1 MSEIQDY
8 IDHPN
13 ETLHVEYKRWL
24 DLSIPE
30 NRANLARHI
39 AAIANHG
46 GGFIIFGFEDNTL
59 ASSGPNPF
67 GFGYN
72 RDSIASIIKK
82 YLDPAVHC
90 DVHQVSDGKD
100 SHSVIVVP
108 SHGAIPICAKAN
120 GPIVDGKTKGITT
133 GTYYIRKA
141 GPESAPIITSS
152 DWYDLIR
159 RCVLHDRTALL
170 GALGAALV
178 PQRERK
184 ADADRLLLWHTAAS
198 AAYQNSVTENK
209 LGSDLYKK
217 SSQYSYL
224 VQTTD
229 HEHLP
234 KGSLK
239 ETLRQVNAEMRDRVN
254 TGWSLFFPFDRK
266 PIDPYF
272 ITDHTVGDD
281 HQFLEANLL

>member
-30 NRANLARHI
+30 NRASLARHV

-67 GFGYN
+67 GIDYN
-72 RDSIASIIKK
+72 RDSIASIVKK

-108 SHGAIPICAKAN
+108 SHDAIPICAKAN
-120 GPIVDGKTKGITT
+120 GPIVDGKTKGMAT
-133 GTYYIRKA
+133 GKRGSTLA
-141 GPESAPIITSS
+141 
-152 DWYDLIR
+152 
-159 RCVLHDRTALL
+159 RTMLL
-170 GALGAALV
+170 AK
-178 PQRERK
+178 R
-184 ADADRLLLWHTAAS
+184 
-198 AAYQNSVTENK
+198 
-209 LGSDLYKK
+209 GS
-217 SSQYSYL
+217 
-224 VQTTD
+224 
-229 HEHLP
+229 
-234 KGSLK
+234 
-239 ETLRQVNAEMRDRVN
+239 
-254 TGWSLFFPFDRK
+254 
-266 PIDPYF
+266 
-272 ITDHTVGDD
+272 
-281 HQFLEANLL
+281 